1 MLFNH
6 VIGNTVYGEIIKAH
20 IQNMNEDISFISGG
34 YDINPLLT
42 SLDMVTPNRAVAL
55 KEKIEDLSQPMQ
67 TSDLI
72 NSISDLKKSYPEI
85 EKSADSINNYILLFL
100 RKKSSAETLAL
111 ASEILMPSFYNFL
124 KDGYQDGNA
133 HLLNKYIDS
142 TINEK
147 SGPVESR
154 NIEKQNYKSDL
165 ER

>member
-1 MLFNH
+1 
-6 VIGNTVYGEIIKAH
+6 
-20 IQNMNEDISFISGG
+20 
-34 YDINPLLT
+34 
-42 SLDMVTPNRAVAL
+42 
-55 KEKIEDLSQPMQ
+55 MQ

-85 EKSADSINNYILLFL
+85 EKSADSIKNYILTLSK
-100 RKKSSAETLAL
+100 KKSSAETLAL

-142 TINEK
+142 TINVK

-165 ER
+165 EREFKRMM